1 MNTDIKAPGSE
12 NESSESQVEI
22 GVNKTI
28 APKVDTTAEAAPE
41 AKAAP
46 VAEPAPME
54 AKAEQSEPQQ
64 DMATTSEQ
72 PVETSTAPEIAADKP
87 VPPANTINLAE
98 QGTPLAQ
105 QVAQET
111 EEQKKA
117 REEEKNKLANEGAL
131 NPTKPST
138 DGIKGQSMAG
148 MVQEM
153 NSEDNMN
160 NSGTPQPQQPN
171 TENNQMPTAD
181 NQAQQPTKKKSWWK
195 FW

>member
-1 MNTDIKAPGSE
+1 MKIRIDNLRTATRKNTKYSIDLIK
-12 NESSESQVEI
+12 EI
-22 GVNKTI
+22 KE
-28 APKVDTTAEAAPE
+28 K
-41 AKAAP
+41 
-46 VAEPAPME
+46 
-54 AKAEQSEPQQ
+54 
-64 DMATTSEQ
+64 
-72 PVETSTAPEIAADKP
+72 
-87 VPPANTINLAE
+87 L
-98 QGTPLAQ
+98 
-105 QVAQET
+105 
-111 EEQKKA
+111 
-117 REEEKNKLANEGAL
+117 KNKLANEGAL

-160 NSGTPQPQQPN
+160 NSGTIQPQQPN